1 MQKLGAPDHHHLDAA
16 IGWLGLG
23 LPGDALAELQAIA
36 PGLQNHP
43 DVLEVRWE
51 LFAREQNW
59 TEALAFA
66 EQLVALAPQRASGWL
81 HRAYALRRAPGGDVA
96 QAQEVLLPA
105 AEMFP
110 GEPTIFYN
118 LACYACQ
125 LEKSAEARTWL
136 ERAIAVAGKDP
147 IQAMALADDDL
158 LPLRA
163 EIENW

>member
-1 MQKLGAPDHHHLDAA
+1 MQKLGAPDLHHLDAA

-23 LPGDALAELQAIA
+23 LPGDALAELHAIA

-59 TEALAFA
+59 AAALRAA
-66 EQLVALAPQRASGWL
+66 EQLVADAPQRASGWL
-81 HRAYALRRAPGGDVA
+81 HRAYAVRRAPGGDVA

-105 AEMFP
+105 AEKFSD
-110 GEPTIFYN
+110 EPTIFYN

-125 LEKSAEARTWL
+125 LGNLDAARGWL
-136 ERAIAVAGKDP
+136 ERALAVAGKVP

-158 LPLRA
+158 LLLRA
-163 EIENW
+163 EIEKW